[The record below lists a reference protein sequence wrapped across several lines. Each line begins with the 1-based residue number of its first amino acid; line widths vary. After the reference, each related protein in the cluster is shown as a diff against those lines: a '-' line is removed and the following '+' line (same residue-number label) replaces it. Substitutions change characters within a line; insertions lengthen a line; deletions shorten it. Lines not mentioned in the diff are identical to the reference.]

1 MTPPRNFAE
10 WGSPAPD
17 GDEPGRAQGAGA
29 PDAAGIGR
37 SLGRWG
43 ATRWGLLAGLVAGLL
58 IAFGSFWQFLV
69 VLLLTVIG
77 AAVGWVLENRVDL
90 GDFLASRRR

>member
-10 WGSPAPD
+10 WGAPAPGD
-17 GDEPGRAQGAGA
+17 DEPGRVPGAQ
-29 PDAAGIGR
+29 PAAGLLP
-37 SLGRWG
+37 SLRRWG
-43 ATRWGLLAGLVAGLL
+43 ASRWGLLAGLVAGLL

-90 GDFLASRRR
+90 GEFLASRRR

>member
-10 WGSPAPD
+10 WGSSAPD
-17 GDEPGRAQGAGA
+17 GDEPGRPGKAPGA
-29 PDAAGIGR
+29 
-37 SLGRWG
+37 SLFRNG
-43 ATRWGLLAGLVAGLL
+43 ATRWGLLIGLVAGLV